1 MEVGFEIVLGEV
13 ESDFGNI
20 IEMNGFVGTG
30 CEIEGKF
37 GFGFG
42 VNFLLDDGI
51 DEGGN
56 TSKGLCHNYN
66 NL

>member
-1 MEVGFEIVLGEV
+1 MEVGLEIVLGEV
-13 ESDFGNI
+13 ESDFGDI

-30 CEIEGKF
+30 CKVEGKF

-42 VNFLLDDGI
+42 VSFLLDDGI

-56 TSKGLCHNYN
+56 TSEGLCHNYN